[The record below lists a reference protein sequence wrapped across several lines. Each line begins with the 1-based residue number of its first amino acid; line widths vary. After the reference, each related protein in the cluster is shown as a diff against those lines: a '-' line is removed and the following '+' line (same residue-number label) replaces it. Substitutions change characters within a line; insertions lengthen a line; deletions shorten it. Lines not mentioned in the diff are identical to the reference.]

1 MIQSYLLITNNK
13 EPALPAGRQITEQ
26 INILKSTYKIISSS
40 LFEFTSETSVGID
53 LVRKIKS
60 LLINK
65 NTAGYRLIIVYKF
78 ETATEEAQNAFLKL
92 LEEPPSD
99 TMILLVAKESQKILP
114 TVFSRCHLIKTNP
127 IGNNKLS
134 GKENLTDLMEILKS
148 SPGKRLQI
156 AGNYNKNKN
165 DALNFLNSQVR
176 KLGSC
181 VYNPPESLSLRQI
194 TEIISKIES
203 ARRFLEANV
212 SSKGVVDV
220 LFLGL

>member
-1 MIQSYLLITNNK
+1 MIQSYLLTSDNSK
-13 EPALPAGRQITEQ
+13 QITDE
-26 INILKSTYKIISSS
+26 INIIKSKYKITLLN
-40 LFEFTSETSVGID
+40 LFEFTPETSVGID

-60 LLINK
+60 MLTNK
-65 NTAGYRLIIVYKF
+65 NVSGLRLVIVYKF

-99 TMILLVAKESQKILP
+99 TIILLVAKDSQKILP

-127 IGNNKLS
+127 NVSNKS
-134 GKENLTDLMEILKS
+134 TSEENLTDLMEILKS

-165 DALNFLNSQVR
+165 DALNFLNSQILL
-176 KLGSC
+176 LGSSL
-181 VYNPPESLSLRQI
+181 YNPPENLSIRQI

-212 SSKGVVDV
+212 SSKAVLDV
-220 LFLGL
+220 LFLGLPRL